1 MINERAEWWVCE
13 KRMVV
18 KEEAVRHLAIYI
30 RPVGKQMVNIQWYIQ
45 MTEQTTKGNIGEIK
59 GDQESEDVYW

>member
-1 MINERAEWWVCE
+1 
-13 KRMVV
+13 MVV

-45 MTEQTTKGNIGEIK
+45 MTEQTTKGNMGEIK